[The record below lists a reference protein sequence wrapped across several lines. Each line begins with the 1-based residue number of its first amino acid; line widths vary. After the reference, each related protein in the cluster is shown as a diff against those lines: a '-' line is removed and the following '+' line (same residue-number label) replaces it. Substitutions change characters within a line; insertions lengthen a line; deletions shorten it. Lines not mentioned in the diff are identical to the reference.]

1 MEQTQRP
8 EDLIKRYLLGE
19 LSATEQTALE
29 DEYFL
34 NRSKYEQ
41 LCKIED
47 ELVDSYT
54 RGTLTPIDRDRF
66 ERCYLSNPQRLRHV
80 KFSQAF
86 ARVLDEEL
94 APRSPIELDRR
105 IRETGSKNRDHTWWS
120 QVIETLSGQS
130 LALRL
135 AFIIPALLIVLG
147 GLWYAIETSRLRT
160 QLADAQR
167 EAELQQQVAKTQ
179 AQKIAE
185 LEAQAR
191 TLAGEQKR
199 LQDQVQSVKD
209 GGSIRST
216 PASIFFALA
225 VGVLRDPGQEPPSL
239 VIAKGVQDIGLQLIL
254 SEIKFPR
261 YWVKLLT
268 VDGREIFSRKN
279 ARSQT
284 SKSGDF
290 VLVNVPARKF
300 ASGDNVL
307 SLSGIT
313 STGEVETLSKTI
325 IKVKRL

>member
-41 LCKIED
+41 LCRIED

-54 RGTLTPIDRDRF
+54 RGTLNAVDRDRF
-66 ERCYLSNPQRLRHV
+66 ERSYLLNPQRLRHV

-94 APRSPIELDRR
+94 APRSPIGFDKRV
-105 IRETGSKNRDHTWWS
+105 RETARNHRDHSWWS
-120 QVIETLSGQS
+120 QVIETLSGRS
-130 LALRL
+130 FALRL
-135 AFIIPALLIVLG
+135 AFIIPALLISLG
-147 GLWYAIETSRLRT
+147 GLWFVFETSRLRT
-160 QLADAQR
+160 QLAEAQR
-167 EAELQQQVAKTQ
+167 EAEMQQQIARTQ
-179 AQKIAE
+179 AETIAE

-199 LQDQVQSVKD
+199 LQAQVQSVKD
-209 GGSIRST
+209 GGST
-216 PASIFFALA
+216 LPASASIIFALA
-225 VGVLRDPGQEPPSL
+225 VGVLRDTGQEPPSL
-239 VIAKGVQDIGLQLIL
+239 VIAKGIQDIGLQLNL

-268 VDGREIFSRKN
+268 VDGKEIFSRKN
-279 ARSQT
+279 VRSQT
-284 SKSGDF
+284 SRSAEF
-290 VLVNVPARKF
+290 VLVHVPARKF
-300 ASGDNVL
+300 ASGDNIL

-325 IKVKRL
+325 IKVRKQ